1 MPRESSR
8 RSARLKSEPSEA
20 GGSGMKRTAAISLA
34 LALALGAGIGWA
46 QNFGAPGAQQFFRV
60 EVGAGQTRNG
70 RTVIQGY
77 IYNDYGQAA
86 GRVQLLVE
94 SLDSGGQVIAKSIV
108 PVDGIL
114 PQFSRTY
121 VEAPVTAGGAS
132 YRASV
137 YYYEWIKG
145 GGGM

>member
-1 MPRESSR
+1 MT
-8 RSARLKSEPSEA
+8 
-20 GGSGMKRTAAISLA
+20 RTAAISLA
-34 LALALGAGIGWA
+34 LALTLGAGTCWA
-46 QNFGAPGAQQFFRV
+46 QNFGAPDAGGFFRV
-60 EVGAGQTRNG
+60 EAGAGPARGG
-70 RTVIQGY
+70 RATIQGY
-77 IYNDYGQAA
+77 IYNNYGAPA

-94 SLDSGGQVIAKSIV
+94 SLDSGGQVIAKGLV

-121 VEAPVTAGGAS
+121 FEVPVAAAGAS
-132 YRASV
+132 YRVSV